1 MKKISIFLFLG
12 LIGLNACQNQGNK
25 TLPNS
30 LVFGNAMQDTTG
42 INADSAV
49 LNASRHFD
57 TINIV
62 GTVANVC
69 QSEGCWFNMNL
80 DSNRLLFV
88 DFAQKFHVPAQIA
101 GKKVLVRGHFY
112 RDTIS
117 VDDLRKTAE
126 QSGKTK
132 EEVALIT
139 EPKTELNFR
148 ASGVRILVNPQP

>member
-1 MKKISIFLFLG
+1 MKKISVFLSIAVLG
-12 LIGLNACQNQGNK
+12 FNACQNQGNK

-30 LVFGNAMQDTTG
+30 LVFGNTIQDSTG
-42 INADSAV
+42 LPADSAV
-49 LNASRHFD
+49 ALSGRLQD

-69 QSEGCWFNMNL
+69 QSEGCWFNLNL

-88 DFAQKFHVPAQIA
+88 DFAQKFHVPANIA
-101 GKKVLVRGHFY
+101 GKKVLVRGQFY

-117 VDDLRKTAE
+117 INDLRSMAE
-126 QSGKTK
+126 KSGKSK
-132 EEVALIT
+132 EEIALIT